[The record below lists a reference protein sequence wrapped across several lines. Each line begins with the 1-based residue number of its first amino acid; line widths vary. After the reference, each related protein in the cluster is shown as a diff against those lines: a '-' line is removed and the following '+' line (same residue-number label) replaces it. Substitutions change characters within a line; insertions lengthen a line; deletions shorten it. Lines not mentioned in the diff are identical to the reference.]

1 MLTALCAFNTINVR
15 IVYLKNSAYISPLS
29 QNYIMCGYKSGWVRV
44 FSEVSKGKQKQKK
57 PNTDFFFVK
66 SGVLLTEQRLETTP
80 VLSIKMRTPPP
91 VFKVSSLSP
100 PKEDEDITILFEGK
114 KVVSIDG
121 QSLWLVLRICDG
133 QRESGI
139 DASRMHTA
147 FQYKKWELQH
157 QDQVKDV
164 VSLGNGNLSYKFI
177 MRLLN
182 KMSLLN

>member
-1 MLTALCAFNTINVR
+1 
-15 IVYLKNSAYISPLS
+15 
-29 QNYIMCGYKSGWVRV
+29 
-44 FSEVSKGKQKQKK
+44 
-57 PNTDFFFVK
+57 
-66 SGVLLTEQRLETTP
+66 
-80 VLSIKMRTPPP
+80 MRTPPP
-91 VFKVSSLSP
+91 VFKVSSLSH

-164 VSLGNGNLSYKFI
+164 VSLGNGNISYKFI
-177 MRLLN
+177 MHLLN